1 MQSFI
6 DQSVCFIENHQA
18 WAGVIVGLLAFGE
31 SLIVVGILL
40 PGTTVLVIVGGL
52 VGAGIIQPLPVL
64 LAAMIGAALGDTVSF
79 LLGLRLGRGV
89 VHKWPL
95 SRFRREIARARLFF
109 RRYGFAAIF
118 LGRFFGPLRATVP
131 LVAGMMGMNRRR
143 FQIANVLSAILW
155 APVVLSPGWLV
166 AKGADRFA
174 ELGASSLFGLAAIA
188 AVIAIIIAVISVR
201 FLYRGSKHVEK
212 AGLEPNPSP
221 GRTGMGL

>member
-6 DQSVCFIENHQA
+6 DQSVCFIETHQA
-18 WAGVIVGLLAFGE
+18 WAGAVVGLLAFGE
-31 SLIVVGILL
+31 SLILIGILL

-52 VGAGIIQPLPVL
+52 VGAGIIEPLPVL
-64 LAAMIGAALGDTVSF
+64 LAAMIGAALGDTISYF
-79 LLGLRLGRGV
+79 LGIWLGRGV

-95 SRFRREIARARLFF
+95 NRFRREIAKARLFF

-155 APVVLSPGWLV
+155 APAVLSPGWLV

-188 AVIAIIIAVISVR
+188 AIVAAAIAAIVVKV
-201 FLYRGSKHVEK
+201 FYRSDKRVGK
-212 AGLEPNPSP
+212 ARAS
-221 GRTGMGL
+221 

>member
-6 DQSVCFIENHQA
+6 DQSVYFIETHQA
-18 WAGVIVGLLAFGE
+18 WAGIVVGLLAFGE
-31 SLIVVGILL
+31 SLILIGILL

-52 VGAGIIQPLPVL
+52 VGAGIIEPLPVL
-64 LAAMIGAALGDTVSF
+64 LAAMIGAALGDTISYF
-79 LLGLRLGRGV
+79 LGIWLGRGV

-95 SRFRREIARARLFF
+95 SRFRREIAKARLFF

-174 ELGASSLFGLAAIA
+174 ELGASSLFGLAIAAIA
-188 AVIAIIIAVISVR
+188 VAIVAVIAVTVFHR
-201 FLYRGSKHVEK
+201 RDKRVGK
-212 AGLEPNPSP
+212 A
-221 GRTGMGL
+221 RAF